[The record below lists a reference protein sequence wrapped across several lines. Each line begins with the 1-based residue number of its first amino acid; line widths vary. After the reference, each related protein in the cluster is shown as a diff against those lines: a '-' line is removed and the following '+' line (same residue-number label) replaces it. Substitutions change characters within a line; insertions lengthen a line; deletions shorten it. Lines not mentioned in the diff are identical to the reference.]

1 MLVMNT
7 KVPLFR
13 LGVLLPFLVFYA
25 LGQSGDLPSEL
36 GTMKLTKTLQ
46 GKEARAFINRLH
58 EKDVTPKNSVMG
70 EYGGG
75 KEQAT
80 LYVSIYDLRANAAE
94 AAKRMTRL
102 ISKGNRVFGQYK
114 EIKHSRLLIGRCEG
128 LGQIH
133 YFFLDRDRVFWL
145 AVDSSVAGATL
156 ESLVRSVTG
165 KAAGP

>member
-1 MLVMNT
+1 MNM

-36 GTMKLTKTLQ
+36 GTLKLTKTLQ
-46 GKEARAFINRLH
+46 GNEARAFINRLH
-58 EKDVTPKNSVMG
+58 EKDVTPKNSVRG

-80 LYVSIYDLRANAAE
+80 LYVSIYELRSKAAE

-114 EIKHSRLLIGRCEG
+114 ELKHGQLMIGRCEG

-133 YFFLDRDRVFWL
+133 YFFLYRDRVFWL
-145 AVDSSVAGATL
+145 AADSSVAGASL
-156 ESLVRSVTG
+156 ESLVRSVAG